1 MKPYDPRLPGR
12 RGAAPRGLILSVVL
26 LAAAASVVVAAG
38 CGGSGGTPAASGQ
51 AAARSMQVLT
61 TVQRGDLV
69 QSAMGSVKLVVSKGK
84 TTVVATVAKQ
94 NAATVAAGQ
103 TATVV
108 FFTPRTGAQGGQS
121 GAPFPQSGQSGAPFP
136 QGGQS
141 GAPFPQGGQSGAPM
155 PQAGP
160 SGAPFPQGAPGG
172 FGGALRGRG
181 TPGMVKS
188 VKLNADGSAT
198 AIITLKKLPAS
209 ATAKSIGF
217 ASIQTQV
224 LASNVIVIPTAAIK
238 GSGAS
243 ATVQVLAGGKTST
256 RAVVVGKQAGA
267 QSEIVSGLA
276 VGENII
282 WTRSF
287 PSGGFP
293 RGNGSPFPGQGQQ
306 GFGGQPSGG
315 QPGGGFQ

>member
-12 RGAAPRGLILSVVL
+12 RGAAPRGLILSVAL
-26 LAAAASVVVAAG
+26 LAAAASLVVAAG

-51 AAARSMQVLT
+51 TAARSMQVLT

-69 QSAMGSVKLVVSKGK
+69 QTAMGSVKLVVSRSK

-94 NAATVAAGQ
+94 NAAAVAAGQ
-103 TATVV
+103 AATIV

-136 QGGQS
+136 QPGQS
-141 GAPFPQGGQSGAPM
+141 GAPFPQGGQSGAP
-155 PQAGP
+155 
-160 SGAPFPQGAPGG
+160 FPQGAQGG
-172 FGGALRGRG
+172 FGDGAFRGRG
-181 TPGMVKS
+181 TLGTVKS
-188 VKLNADGSAT
+188 VKLNPDGSAT

-209 ATAKSIGF
+209 ATAKSVGF

-224 LASNVIVIPTAAIK
+224 LATNVIVIPTAAIK
-238 GSGAS
+238 GSGGS
-243 ATVQVLAGGKTST
+243 ATVEVLSAGKTSK

-267 QSEIVSGLA
+267 QSEIVSGLT
-276 VGENII
+276 VGENIV

-306 GFGGQPSGG
+306 GFGGQSSGG
-315 QPGGGFQ
+315 QSGGGFQ